1 MPINATLV
9 KRLRL
14 TQSLLLIIDFGLLLY
29 WLATALHLIPPSLAF
44 RDYSTPAVIAWNWS
58 FLPLDLCAI
67 GSGLAWAW
75 LSRHQ
80 PFSSAARALLLITLT
95 LTFATGLMA
104 ISYWAIAKD
113 FEWLWW
119 LPNMGLMLIPAA
131 CAYTLR
137 ELWR

>member
-1 MPINATLV
+1 
-9 KRLRL
+9 
-14 TQSLLLIIDFGLLLY
+14 
-29 WLATALHLIPPSLAF
+29 
-44 RDYSTPAVIAWNWS
+44 
-58 FLPLDLCAI
+58 
-67 GSGLAWAW
+67 
-75 LSRHQ
+75 
-80 PFSSAARALLLITLT
+80 LLLITLT

-131 CAYTLR
+131 CAYALR